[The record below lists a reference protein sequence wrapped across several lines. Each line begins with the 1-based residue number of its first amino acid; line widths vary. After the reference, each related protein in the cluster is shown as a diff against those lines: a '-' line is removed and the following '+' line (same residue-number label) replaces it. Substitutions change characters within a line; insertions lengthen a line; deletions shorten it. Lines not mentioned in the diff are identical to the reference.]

1 MCPLCSVAGSLYI
14 FFLLALSSST
24 ISSTI
29 SFPSFSPVNFAIV
42 AFAFS
47 FNIFIISLAGFAS
60 PDDGAEEDGDDVG
73 ADTADTALVGFV
85 GAFVAVLVGL
95 VFVVFV
101 AGALGVVFGATA
113 FFGVDVAATSR
124 LLSSTI
130 RSIILLTSI
139 VEGSVGS
146 GGGTP
151 SGRDIGMFLIGTPSG
166 RDIGMFLIGLDV
178 GTYAVET
185 CAGGGTP
192 DECACA
198 GGGTPN
204 E

>member
-1 MCPLCSVAGSLYI
+1 MCPLCSVALYI